1 MARITLEIDDADVSL
16 VLDAIGYTETVDDG
30 TWDDGTGQ
38 MIPNPLTP
46 MQYAQQ
52 WLVKQIKRQVRRYRV
67 TQAQAQM
74 KAELRTAIG
83 VAGDEA
89 DGLGVR

>member
-30 TWDDGTGQ
+30 TWDDETER

-52 WLVKQIKRQVRRYRV
+52 WMVKQIKRQVRRYRV

-89 DGLGVR
+89 DSLGVR